1 MKVWEVPRFSP
12 AYLYQSPL
20 KCVTFSGINT
30 AAMMQQT
37 DHCLL
42 YLSVSF
48 THLKRSAE
56 CSADGPE
63 ACPFLS
69 RLTQNFL
76 QNGLRLSRYP
86 SVATRHFAYMQRE
99 VLQHSCAQAS
109 QVLRLPSKRRV
120 KTVFNHHASSLKA

>member
-69 RLTQNFL
+69 RLTQNVL

-86 SVATRHFAYMQRE
+86 SVATSLRIHAEGGFTALVCSGLSGFAPAFKETGQNG
-99 VLQHSCAQAS
+99 V
-109 QVLRLPSKRRV
+109 
-120 KTVFNHHASSLKA
+120 